1 MRKIIYLQD
10 EKNIFQKYEYE
21 NISDLNEEF
30 KKRNIRI
37 EEWARI
43 GNSARIGNNASIG
56 NSARI
61 EKYNSFFAVNIY
73 DHPCGA
79 WIEEKRGEIIQLGC
93 FTRTRKEWE
102 DDFWNNNDEFPND
115 NSEKSNAR
123 LRAFKMCCLFLDL
136 IKK

>member
-1 MRKIIYLQD
+1 MKKIIYLQQD

-21 NISDLNEEF
+21 NILELNEEF
-30 KKRNIRI
+30 KKRNITI
-37 EEWARI
+37 GDNARI
-43 GNSARIGNNASIG
+43 GALARIGDGAM
-56 NSARI
+56 I

-73 DHPCGA
+73 DYPCGA

-102 DDFWNNNDEFPND
+102 DDFWNNKKEFPND
-115 NSEKSNAR
+115 SSDKSNAR
-123 LRAFKMCCLFLDL
+123 LRAFQMCCHFLDL